1 MGKRSTRRHFLTRA
15 TTTSA
20 VGALVAS
27 GAGYSDGRAKAG
39 ADPEVGLRDGAR
51 TQERALVFVGSKDGT
66 LHAVGAGTGE
76 RLWAVEG
83 AAETAPTV
91 VDGTVYVGSGNGSVH
106 ALDAATGETYWTF
119 NQASG
124 RVTSPTV
131 VYGSVYVGTRDESLY
146 ALDAATGEQQWA
158 YTTSMEHL
166 SPIYSAPNVVDQ
178 TVYFGTHHSTSDSWY
193 PSTVHAL
200 DAQSGDERWVFD
212 EPQEPVDAS
221 PVAADGTVY
230 AASLDYS
237 LYAIDAASGEER
249 WRFDEPGNDGF
260 GGAPVVVDDTVYAR
274 SWGTNLHALEAAT
287 GSKRWTFSELPGPSD
302 AAPTVVDGVAY
313 VDQYAVDTTTGEAEW
328 EFETSADNFST
339 PTVFRGTVYVGAT
352 DGRLYAVDAGSGG
365 IEWTYDTGS
374 EIWTAPTVAPDSAG
388 GHSRGS
394 RVALGT
400 VGHHHSW
407 AGAEPTSVE
416 TETATA
422 VPTTV
427 QSGDGG
433 PGPTDRGVDAVGSG
447 GGPNVLWLAPAA
459 LGLVGLGGA
468 AWAVRRRSVD
478 DGPDPG
484 DGSGGDRPVHGDS
497 PGAASRTETRT
508 RVAEEDPAPV
518 GGPPACPDCGGQNDP
533 NARFCQHC
541 GAGLSIHCP
550 SCGSRL
556 TGDEAFCP
564 ACGDPV
570 Q

>member
-1 MGKRSTRRHFLTRA
+1 MGERSTRRHFLTRA

-91 VDGTVYVGSGNGSVH
+91 
-106 ALDAATGETYWTF
+106 
-119 NQASG
+119 
-124 RVTSPTV
+124 
-131 VYGSVYVGTRDESLY
+131 
-146 ALDAATGEQQWA
+146 
-158 YTTSMEHL
+158 
-166 SPIYSAPNVVDQ
+166 
-178 TVYFGTHHSTSDSWY
+178 
-193 PSTVHAL
+193 
-200 DAQSGDERWVFD
+200 
-212 EPQEPVDAS
+212 
-221 PVAADGTVY
+221 
-230 AASLDYS
+230 
-237 LYAIDAASGEER
+237 
-249 WRFDEPGNDGF
+249 
-260 GGAPVVVDDTVYAR
+260 
-274 SWGTNLHALEAAT
+274 
-287 GSKRWTFSELPGPSD
+287 
-302 AAPTVVDGVAY
+302 
-313 VDQYAVDTTTGEAEW
+313 
-328 EFETSADNFST
+328 
-339 PTVFRGTVYVGAT
+339 
-352 DGRLYAVDAGSGG
+352 
-365 IEWTYDTGS
+365 
-374 EIWTAPTVAPDSAG
+374 APDSAG

-433 PGPTDRGVDAVGSG
+433 SGPTDRGVDAVGSG

-468 AWAVRRRSVD
+468 AWALRRRSGD

>member
-1 MGKRSTRRHFLTRA
+1 M
-15 TTTSA
+15 
-20 VGALVAS
+20 
-27 GAGYSDGRAKAG
+27 KAG
-39 ADPEVGLRDGAR
+39 ATPGVGSRNGAR
-51 TQERALVFVGSKDGT
+51 TQEGALVYVGSEDGT
-66 LHAVGAGTGE
+66 LHAVEAGTGD

-83 AAETAPTV
+83 VAETAPTV
-91 VDGTVYVGSGNGSVH
+91 VDGTVYVGSGSGSVH

-119 NQASG
+119 NGASG

-131 VYGSVYVGTRDESLY
+131 VYGSVFVGTRDESLY

-158 YTTSMEHL
+158 YATSMEHL
-166 SPIYSAPNVVDQ
+166 SPIYSAPNVADGG
-178 TVYFGTHHSTSDSWY
+178 VYFGTHHSTSNSWY

-200 DAQSGDERWVFD
+200 DARSGDERWVFD
-212 EPQEPVDAS
+212 EPEEPVDAS

-230 AASLDYS
+230 AASLDQT
-237 LYAIDAASGEER
+237 LYAIDADSGAER
-249 WRFDEPGNDGF
+249 WRFDEPSDDGF
-260 GGAPVVVDDTVYAR
+260 NGAPVVVDDTVYAR
-274 SWGTNLHALEAAT
+274 SWGTNLHALDAST
-287 GSKRWTFSELPGPSD
+287 GSRRWTFSELPEPSD

-313 VDQYAVDTTTGEAEW
+313 VDQYAVDTTTGEPEW
-328 EFETSADNFST
+328 QFETAAEDFST

-352 DGRLYAVDAGSGG
+352 DGRLYAVDTGAGS

-374 EIWTAPTVAPDSAG
+374 EIRAAPTVARDSAG

-400 VGHHHSW
+400 VGHHHGW
-407 AGAEPTSVE
+407 AGAEPTSAE

-427 QSGDGG
+427 QSADDGSRS
-433 PGPTDRGVDAVGSG
+433 TDRGVDAVGSD

-468 AWAVRRRSVD
+468 AWALRRRSGD
-478 DGPDPG
+478 DGG
-484 DGSGGDRPVHGDS
+484 GLEDGSGGDRPSHS
-497 PGAASRTETRT
+497 EARETTRRTETRT
-508 RVAEEDPAPV
+508 RPAGREPERT
-518 GGPPACPDCGGQNDP
+518 GGPPTCPDCGGRNDQ

-541 GAGLSIHCP
+541 GAGLPIRCP